1 MNDIF
6 IDDSDPNIVYS
17 SAWLT
22 GLGTYEFN
30 KTAHRTVTAGSSV
43 IYTFKGASISAY
55 GTIGVLPTN
64 VTNPPNGTWSID
76 GSSPTSFQVEVTN
89 TNLYRQLYFQTPN
102 IPDDGDHTLTL
113 TFNTENNVIVWFD
126 YFMITPSSQLSYNGD
141 VLVKVDDTD
150 PTVQYTGNWSEEG
163 TSFDFNNTAHVANSP
178 TSKVN
183 FSFYGTAISVF
194 GVLPNL
200 TDSPNQPS
208 ATFTLDNGTP
218 IVFNTVPPD
227 QSLAIHQVPI
237 FQSFNLTLDNHQLQI
252 EAHDNNATLRLD
264 FFMYEQPANT
274 TSTTGPSH
282 SSHSVKSGAIAGGVV
297 GGIVVVLFGIALL
310 IWLWRRREQANLRR
324 LGNFSPFV
332 AADPAFARSGSPSL
346 SRTSGFLQSALS
358 SAPAT
363 RPTTSHE
370 YQPIRKEPPDV
381 THSQADNDVRPPPYH
396 EGS

>member
-64 VTNPPNGTWSID
+64 VTNPPNALG
-76 GSSPTSFQVEVTN
+76 
-89 TNLYRQLYFQTPN
+89 TPN

-218 IVFNTVPPD
+218 I
-227 QSLAIHQVPI
+227 
-237 FQSFNLTLDNHQLQI
+237 
-252 EAHDNNATLRLD
+252 
-264 FFMYEQPANT
+264 PANT